1 IVGTAETAE
10 GQADLPPAGATA
22 PKASA
27 TSLLSRFAA
36 RYVAE
41 SSRSFTYLAWP
52 LVLLAG
58 YWLRRRREAFG
69 WWIVLAAGFGLSAL
83 FQPASAAFAGAAA
96 RLEWFLQMPYLGYSY
111 VPLAL
116 LLASGLLALYGR
128 LAERSGLAARLLVGA
143 AALLPLAGLVGNI
156 AECSQRD
163 RWFAWQYGHDMLA
176 DLPEGAVVF
185 GGGDAGRFIPT
196 YMIFGESVEAP
207 RHKRDPDFDRRDV
220 YIITQTQLLVRFY
233 RDYIRDHY
241 GAERPEPGWL
251 GRLLGRDDM
260 YPEKALALPTEN
272 DVALMIEAINADG
285 RSIDGLREDIAE
297 WIYRQNRDSHA
308 FYVEDSRAMAWTEPL
323 AIPAGPLYRLAPEP
337 RAELTDAEV
346 EADFAYWRE
355 RTPELVGDPS
365 WAHDLDARMAFAA
378 LRQMT
383 GKIYERR
390 SLVADA
396 EAAYRGAL
404 ELMPDDPV
412 SLYSLGRLFVAQHR
426 YRDAREVIAPHLG
439 LTPVFEAADSA
450 WAGRQSVLERS
461 SALFTQLVLAPHD
474 SRVIGRVLQAS
485 TELSQAEDADR
496 RVFALAS
503 DLKAFKDEPAN
514 TVVVRRVLG
523 TLRAFEMHA
532 LANHLSRRRL
542 VESPSR
548 RLLQLVVA
556 DQSIQPVRLDDA
568 GRGVRH

>member
-1 IVGTAETAE
+1 M
-10 GQADLPPAGATA
+10 ADLCRRGADD
-22 PKASA
+22 
-27 TSLLSRFAA
+27 
-36 RYVAE
+36 
-41 SSRSFTYLAWP
+41 
-52 LVLLAG
+52 
-58 YWLRRRREAFG
+58 
-69 WWIVLAAGFGLSAL
+69 
-83 FQPASAAFAGAAA
+83 AAA
-96 RLEWFLQMPYLGYSY
+96 SEALE
-111 VPLAL
+111 
-116 LLASGLLALYGR
+116 R
-128 LAERSGLAARLLVGA
+128 A
-143 AALLPLAGLVGNI
+143 AALLPLVGLVGNFS
-156 AECSQRD
+156 ECSQRD

-196 YMIFGESVEAP
+196 YMIFGESVEKP
-207 RHKRDPDFDRRDV
+207 SRKRDPDFDRRDV

-251 GRLLGRDDM
+251 GRLLGRDEM
-260 YPEKALALPTEN
+260 YPEKSLVLPSED
-272 DVALMIEAINADG
+272 DVAAMIAAINASD
-285 RSIDGLREDIAE
+285 RSIDRLKDDIAE
-297 WIYRQNRDSHA
+297 WIYRQNRESHT

-323 AIPAGPLYRLAPEP
+323 AVPAGPLYRLAPEA
-337 RAELTDAEV
+337 RAELSDDEV

-390 SLVADA
+390 GLVSDA

-426 YRDAREVIAPHLG
+426 YREARETIAPHLG

-450 WAGRQSVLERS
+450 WASRQAILERS

-485 TELSQAEDADR
+485 SELNQGEDFDRRIFDLAED
-496 RVFALAS
+496 
-503 DLKAFKDEPAN
+503 LKTFKDEPSN
-514 TVVVRRVLG
+514 TVV
-523 TLRAFEMHA
+523 
-532 LANHLSRRRL
+532 
-542 VESPSR
+542 
-548 RLLQLVVA
+548 
-556 DQSIQPVRLDDA
+556 
-568 GRGVRH
+568 